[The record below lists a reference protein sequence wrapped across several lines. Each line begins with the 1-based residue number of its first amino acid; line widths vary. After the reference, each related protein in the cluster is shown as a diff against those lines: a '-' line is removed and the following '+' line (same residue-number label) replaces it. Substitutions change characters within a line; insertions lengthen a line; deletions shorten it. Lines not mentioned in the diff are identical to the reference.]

1 MVSIEVFGQ
10 KQYTSVHKRTLSCV
24 FDEVFL
30 FNQRAMDKEDF
41 EAAVGLLSLLLNWPF
56 RVLSGPGCTQA

>member
-1 MVSIEVFGQ
+1 VVSIEVFGQ

-41 EAAVGLLSLLLNWPF
+41 EAAVRLFYFLAITILESCRGDCP
-56 RVLSGPGCTQA
+56 QA